1 MTAFCL
7 DAWEYADQI
16 SRVETFYNYDS
27 RTITSDMA
35 SFRDLYKNDV
45 DFEALALQSKEF
57 AKYLKPNGQLDFN
70 DPGAVRQLTVS
81 LLEKDFGLE
90 VNLPDDRLCPP
101 VPNRLNYILWLH
113 DLLDSTTGTSNVR
126 NDSGRK
132 VVGLDIIY
140 PLLGCKARPSWEFV
154 ATDIDENN
162 ARTATENV
170 KLNNLESRIR
180 VFKTEANDLLFP
192 LEKLERKGLDF
203 TMCNPPFYT
212 SRQEMLQLSEN
223 KAQEPSSVCTGAD
236 VEMVAPGGEIA
247 FVTRM
252 IEESLH
258 LRTQIQ
264 WYTSMLG
271 KLSSVSAL
279 VEKLMKHGNQNYAVT
294 EFVQGSKTKRWA
306 LAWSW
311 GDRRPS
317 MTAARGIP
325 GFPKNLLP
333 FPANYHFTLLSDIS
347 IDHAT
352 SVINKELGSLR
363 WFWNWDKDLSTGVG
377 FAAENVWSR
386 QSRRKMR
393 LAGQDSSSAKFAAVP
408 DKIALGV
415 RVQAK
420 LVRGQSE
427 SPNANE
433 VHVSID
439 WSQGIDSVLFESFC
453 GMLKRKLESSKS
465 QEAEKST
472 A

>member
-1 MTAFCL
+1 MTA
-7 DAWEYADQI
+7 
-16 SRVETFYNYDS
+16 N
-27 RTITSDMA
+27 MA

-45 DFEALALQSKEF
+45 DFAALALQSKEF

-70 DPGAVRQLTVS
+70 DSAAVRQLTVS

-90 VNLPDDRLCPP
+90 VKLPDDRLCPP

-113 DLLDSTTGTSNVR
+113 DVLDSTTGSSNVT
-126 NDSGRK
+126 NDPERK
-132 VVGLDIIY
+132 VVGLDIGTGCCSIY
-140 PLLGCKARPSWEFV
+140 PLLGCKARPNWNFV

-180 VFKTEANDLLFP
+180 VIKTEPDDLLFP
-192 LEKLERKGLDF
+192 LEKLDRKSLDF

-212 SRQEMLQLSEN
+212 SRQEMLQLSEG
-223 KAQEPSSVCTGAD
+223 KSQEPSSVCTGAD
-236 VEMVAPGGEIA
+236 VEMVAPGGEVA
-247 FVTRM
+247 FVARM

-258 LRTQIQ
+258 LRNQIQ

-311 GDRRPS
+311 VDRRPS

-325 GFPKNLLP
+325 GFPKHLLP
-333 FPANYHFTLLSDIS
+333 FPANYQFTLPSEIS

-352 SVINKELGSLR
+352 SMLNKELESLG
-363 WFWNWDKDLSTGVG
+363 WFWNWNKSLSTGVG
-377 FAAENVWSR
+377 YATENVWSR
-386 QSRRKMR
+386 QARRKMK
-393 LAGQDSSSAKFAAVP
+393 LAGQGKSSVKLDVIP
-408 DKIALGV
+408 EEVALGV

-427 SPNANE
+427 SSKEHE
-433 VHVSID
+433 VHISID
-439 WSQGIDSVLFESFC
+439 WSQGMDSVLFESFC
-453 GMLKRKLESSKS
+453 GMLKRKLELSKPK
-465 QEAEKST
+465 EVEKTT